1 LKTQSWS
8 NRQAAVFD
16 WQHPRLD
23 PLEIALGDHVSQPKP
38 EATRD
43 NFSKSKKMVGNFV
56 EILGVLISHVYHV
69 CIHTSDGALV
79 KMIERGFFN
88 KSGEGHAAVAKQVSL
103 HGAPISQSH

>member
-1 LKTQSWS
+1 MPRNPSRKPPGTISADLKKW
-8 NRQAAVFD
+8 
-16 WQHPRLD
+16 W
-23 PLEIALGDHVSQPKP
+23 
-38 EATRD
+38 ATR
-43 NFSKSKKMVGNFV
+43 V
-56 EILGVLISHVYHV
+56 EILNVLMISHVYHV